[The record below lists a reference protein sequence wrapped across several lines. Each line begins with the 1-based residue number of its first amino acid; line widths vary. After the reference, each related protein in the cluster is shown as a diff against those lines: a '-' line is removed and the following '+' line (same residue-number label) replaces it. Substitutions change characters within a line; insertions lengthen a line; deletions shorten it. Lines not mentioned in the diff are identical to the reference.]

1 MTKTI
6 IANFKMNGSK
16 EFVHTYSNHLDTSS
30 NNTIIICPPSP
41 YLDQTCQYIK
51 QKSSHNIHL
60 GGQNCSHQS
69 SGAFTGETSAAML
82 ADVGC
87 RYVILGHSERRTLH
101 GEKSP
106 LIKQKAQQA
115 LDAKLIPIICV
126 GESLEQRQ
134 QGLAEKIIEEQLN
147 ESIPHLSDPSSFYL
161 IAYEP
166 IWAIGTGLTATRED
180 IEAMHKFIRQHP
192 TGQNTS
198 ILYGGS
204 VNGDNAAEILNIQ
217 NVNGVL
223 VGGASLKI
231 DEFNRIL
238 NHEVS

>member
-16 EFVHTYSNHLDTSS
+16 EFIHTYFDHLDTSS
-30 NNTIIICPPSP
+30 NNTVIICPPSL
-41 YLDQTCQYIK
+41 YLDQTYQCIN
-51 QKSSHNIHL
+51 QKSSRSIHL

-69 SGAFTGETSAAML
+69 SGALTGEISATML

-101 GEKSP
+101 GETSS
-106 LIKQKAQQA
+106 LIKQKTQQA
-115 LDAKLIPIICV
+115 LDANLIPIICV

-134 QGLAEKIIEEQLN
+134 KGLAEKIIEEQLT
-147 ESIPHLSDPSSFYL
+147 ESIPHLSNPSSTYL

-166 IWAIGTGLTATRED
+166 IWAIGTGLTATKED
-180 IEAMHKFIRQHP
+180 IEAMHTFIRQHP

-204 VNGDNAAEILNIQ
+204 VNGNNAAEILTLQ
-217 NVNGVL
+217 NVDGVL

-231 DEFNRIL
+231 EEFNRII
-238 NHEVS
+238 NQRVS